1 MKYIFAVLL
10 YFSSVQVASACTFTF
25 IADDPKTVK
34 IINTA
39 KNELLSRKFCG
50 FLLISTFESIGKRDS
65 QHKFLKRQ
73 VMLMLPKISKKLHE
87 VDIVYWFH
95 GLNGFSKKTFSKRLM
110 PQYEYVRKK
119 LNKDIV
125 LVVPEMPWSRY
136 TMTPR
141 GRQGKIF
148 LRKGQLVNMVD
159 ETETIVQY
167 MYKRQISFRRHFVGH
182 SAGGSALASASV
194 VGDLCKVNPH
204 TVLFSDAT
212 YGRWLERTWRGCVG
226 QNVRKNQLKLVILTD
241 KWQKPW
247 KSYVKW
253 RKKYKKHSHK
263 AVSYVLT
270 GAWSHGKIGNH
281 ALVFLFHD
289 NPPQKYTNY
298 LNNF

>member
-10 YFSSVQVASACTFTF
+10 YFSSVQAALACTFTF
-25 IADDPKTVK
+25 IVDNPKTAQVAN
-34 IINTA
+34 IA

-50 FLLISTFESIGKRDS
+50 FLLVSTFESIGKRDVR
-65 QHKFLKRQ
+65 HKFLKRQ
-73 VMLMLPKISKKLHE
+73 VMMMLPKISKSTTE
-87 VDIVYWFH
+87 VDVVYWFH

-110 PQYEYVRKK
+110 PQYEYIRKK
-119 LNKDIV
+119 LGKDVV
-125 LVVPEMPWSRY
+125 LIVPELPWSHY
-136 TMTPR
+136 TTTPR
-141 GRQGKIF
+141 GRQGRIF
-148 LRKGQLVNMVD
+148 LRKNQLVNMVD
-159 ETETIVQY
+159 EAETITQY
-167 MYKRQISFRRHFVGH
+167 IYKKQIKFRRHFVGH
-182 SAGGSALASASV
+182 SAGGCAIASASV
-194 VGDLCKVNPH
+194 VGDLCAVNPK

-226 QNVRKNQLKLVILTD
+226 HHVRKDQLKLIILTD

-253 RKKYKKHSHK
+253 RKKHKKYSHK
-263 AVSYVLT
+263 AVSHVLT

-281 ALVFLFHD
+281 ALVFLFHG